1 MSDKTIYD
9 ESSDVEADKGV
20 VTVKGP
26 DDVDVKLTDEAAA
39 ETSDRL
45 LVGSM
50 KARGQKYQEEKKKK
64 RPVQ

>member
-1 MSDKTIYD
+1 MTKKTIYD
-9 ESSDVEADKGV
+9 EASEVEADNGV

-26 DDVDVKLTDEAAA
+26 DEVDVRLTDDAAA
-39 ETSDRL
+39 EISDRL

-64 RPVQ
+64 GPAQ